1 MEGATEGLKMAYKI
15 FPHILAIMVG
25 ISADILT
32 LACLRPMS
40 GGAANTIVMDIFEN
54 YGPDSV
60 QGKIASILMGGTE
73 KTFYVITVLYG
84 AVGVKK
90 IRGTMV
96 AALLADLTA
105 IVLSILIVLKGFV

>member
-1 MEGATEGLKMAYKI
+1 MEGATEGLKMVYKI